1 MQLDQPEQAD
11 AELLAM
17 VAHKD
22 ATLAQ
27 CLEALSA
34 VVGAPGCG
42 ALEPAVDIVLERF
55 AKGTSAPLRLVEILL
70 SAEAQAREA
79 FKQPQL
85 ICPPSAVH

>member
-1 MQLDQPEQAD
+1 MALQLDQPEQAD

-27 CLEALSA
+27 CLEAVSA

-42 ALEPAVDIVLERF
+42 ALKPAVDIILERF
-55 AKGTSAPLRLVEILL
+55 AKDTSTPLRLVEILL
-70 SAEAQAREA
+70 SAEAQARA
-79 FKQPQL
+79 SSKL
-85 ICPPSAVH
+85 IYPPSAVLE